1 MAPHGLPAGSILNGR
16 YIIGRVLGQG
26 GFGITYTARD
36 HQTGQIVAVKEF
48 FPDSMAIRSTVTEV
62 TPFQGER
69 GENFAY
75 GPQAVLRSPIR
86 SEEVPQQPLEEHPQL
101 SQQSMLNIEHN
112 FIPFIEAH
120 PDTEFIFFF
129 PPYSLMQWYSF
140 YTQGQLHHNLMQKQA
155 VTERLLAYDN
165 VKLYD
170 FQAQLDWILNLDHY
184 VDYEHY
190 GAHIN
195 DEIVRMITKDQCR
208 VTGVEQIRET
218 ASVLIDHVD
227 RLRRNGAWPD
237 SFDSIPPIKGDH

>member
-1 MAPHGLPAGSILNGR
+1 
-16 YIIGRVLGQG
+16 
-26 GFGITYTARD
+26 
-36 HQTGQIVAVKEF
+36 
-48 FPDSMAIRSTVTEV
+48 
-62 TPFQGER
+62 
-69 GENFAY
+69 
-75 GPQAVLRSPIR
+75 
-86 SEEVPQQPLEEHPQL
+86 
-101 SQQSMLNIEHN
+101 MLNIEHN
-112 FIPFIEAH
+112 FIPFIESH

-140 YTQGQLHHNLMQKQA
+140 YTQGQLHYNLMQKQA
-155 VTERLLAYDN
+155 VTQRLLAYDN

-195 DEIVRMITKDQCR
+195 DEIARMIAADQCR
-208 VTGVEQIRET
+208 VIGVEQICET

-237 SFDSIPPIKGDH
+237 SFDSISPIKGDH